1 MTDHCGCGAAGASLG
16 SDRGGSE
23 MRSMRDELLM
33 IDDRLIIVKL
43 NFGPKI
49 KERARFI
56 LIVDVNV
63 HERRVTLVFL
73 VNKEDGIRE
82 K

>member
-1 MTDHCGCGAAGASLG
+1 
-16 SDRGGSE
+16 
-23 MRSMRDELLM
+23 M
-33 IDDRLIIVKL
+33 IDDRLIIVRL

-63 HERRVTLVFL
+63 HKRRVTLVFL
-73 VNKEDGIRE
+73 VDKEDGIRE